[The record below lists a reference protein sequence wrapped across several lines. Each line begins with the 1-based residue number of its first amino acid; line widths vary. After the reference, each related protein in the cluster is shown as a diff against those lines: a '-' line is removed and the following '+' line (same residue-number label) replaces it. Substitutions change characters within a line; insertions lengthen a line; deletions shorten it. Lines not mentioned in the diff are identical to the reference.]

1 MITPRKTVSTGRGV
15 SPRRTVSAG
24 RAVSALA
31 LTVGAALVF
40 SGCSSDDTP
49 PPEDGT
55 LNVVAAFYPLEFLA
69 DRIGDD
75 NVSVTS
81 MTPSGADAHDVELSP
96 QQVAEIQEADLVLY
110 VKGFQPAMDTAVEQQ
125 AKDTSLDLG
134 AGLERLSGEGED
146 GKNQTDP
153 HVWLDPLNM
162 IQMSGVVTERLA
174 ELAPDN
180 QENFE
185 SDQERLDSHLQDVDE
200 AWSEGTAECGSR
212 DLVVSHEAFG
222 YVAKRYD
229 LTQIGISGL
238 TPETEPSPA
247 RVAEMAELAKRD
259 DVTTIYYESS
269 VDPQVAETIA
279 NEAGIDAAVLDPL
292 ATLPEGS
299 TGDYM
304 SIMLENLA
312 SVGEG
317 QRCK

>member
-1 MITPRKTVSTGRGV
+1 MVNLRRMLTVGRTVST
-15 SPRRTVSAG
+15 P
-24 RAVSALA
+24 RAVSTLA
-31 LTVGAALVF
+31 LTVGAVLAF
-40 SGCSSDDTP
+40 SGCSVDDTQP
-49 PPEDGT
+49 SEKDT
-55 LNVVAAFYPLEFLA
+55 LQVVAAFYPLEFLA

-125 AKDTSLDLG
+125 ARETSLDLG
-134 AGLERLSGEGED
+134 AGLERLYEEGED
-146 GKNQTDP
+146 GKNQIDP

-162 IQMSGVVTERLA
+162 IKMSDEVTQRFV
-174 ELAPDN
+174 ELDPNN

-185 SDQERLDSHLQDVDE
+185 THQDRLDSHLESVDQD
-200 AWSEGTAECGSR
+200 WSDGTTECQSR

-222 YVAKRYD
+222 YLAKRYD

-247 RVAEMAELAKRD
+247 RVAEMAEIAKRE

-279 NEAGIDAAVLDPL
+279 NEAGIKAAVLDPL
-292 ATLPEGS
+292 ATLSGDES
-299 TGDYM
+299 GDYL

-312 SVGEG
+312 SVREG